1 MAGGG
6 RRTTIVHCAS
16 LGNARYSK
24 GTLMRTEWAA
34 LPESVRVGITE
45 RAGGTDVVPAQTG
58 DHTEFAA
65 TITAGSDST
74 VFVKAALSEL
84 GARFLRQ
91 EVALGEA
98 LDRPFAPKI
107 RWHFS
112 TAGWL
117 VVGFEHCGGRHADL
131 SPGSEDLGPLAAA
144 LEDLCATPVP
154 DVGLLTPA
162 ARLGFPLTAADG
174 SALVH
179 TDLNPANL
187 IVTPGG
193 LRIVD
198 WAWATKAA
206 GWVELALLAPWLIGS
221 GHTPEQ
227 AQGWL
232 TQQRNWN
239 SADRDVLDE
248 FAQLNATKWVRKAQA
263 NLVAWTRDLADWTG
277 QWASYRTNR
286 TS

>member
-1 MAGGG
+1 
-6 RRTTIVHCAS
+6 
-16 LGNARYSK
+16 
-24 GTLMRTEWAA
+24 MRTEWAA

-65 TITAGSDST
+65 TIAAGPNSR
-74 VFVKAALSEL
+74 VFVKAGLSEL
-84 GARFLRQ
+84 GVRFLRQ
-91 EVALGEA
+91 EVVIGAA

-117 VVGFEHCGGRHADL
+117 VVGFEHCGGQHADL
-131 SPGSEDLGPLAAA
+131 SPGSDDLVLLADA
-144 LEDLCATPVP
+144 LNDLCVTPVP
-154 DVGLLTPA
+154 DVDLLTPG
-162 ARLGFPLTAADG
+162 ARLGFALPAANG

-187 IVTPGG
+187 IVTPSG

-206 GWVELALLAPWLIGS
+206 GWLELALLAPWLIGS

-227 AQGWL
+227 AQRWL

-239 SADRDVLDE
+239 TADPDSIDH
-248 FAQLNATKWVRKAQA
+248 FAQQNATKWARKAHA
-263 NLVAWTRDLADWTG
+263 TPVAWTRDLADWTA
-277 QWASYRTNR
+277 QWATHCTNR
-286 TS
+286 TR